1 MNIGFHYH
9 TPAIQ
14 INNKIKLPAY
24 IGLFIDSLAPNF
36 EHITCFL
43 HSPNNS
49 QKNMMDYTILNS
61 NVTLVHLG
69 KHESIPNRIIKS
81 NKIGKIF
88 KENEINCDVLL
99 LRASTPLLP
108 IISKVWE
115 KPISLMLVSDATSGL
130 DNLPQPKWR
139 KTLIKIWAKWY
150 SNQELK
156 LAQKSLTIVNSQLL
170 YDTIKDKVK
179 NIHIVKT
186 TTLSKNDFYYRD
198 DTCKGPSIQLIFA
211 GRISKIKG
219 LLDILEAMAILV
231 KEGFDLNLKLV
242 GMIDSKDPILLEM
255 KNKSRLLGIEG
266 RWEYIGYR
274 TAGTE
279 LLEEYRQSDI
289 FVIGSQSNSEG
300 FPRTIWEAMAS
311 SLPVVATKVSSIPM
325 FTKGSAELA
334 IPKDVNSFVKALKIV
349 LTNPERR
356 KEMIIQGMNIAK
368 DNTLENRGKE
378 LSNLL
383 KLKNRVK

>member
-1 MNIGFHYH
+1 MIIGFHYH

-14 INNKIKLPAY
+14 LNNKIKLPAY
-24 IGLFIDSLAPNF
+24 IGLFIDSLAPHF
-36 EHITCFL
+36 KHIICFL
-43 HSPNNS
+43 HSPSES
-49 QKNMMDYTILNS
+49 QKNMMDYTISYS
-61 NVTLVHLG
+61 NVSLVHLG
-69 KHESIPNRIIKS
+69 KHESIPNRVLKS
-81 NKIGKIF
+81 KKIGNIF
-88 KENEINCDVLL
+88 RENQKKCDLLL

-115 KPISLMLVSDATSGL
+115 KQIALMLVSDATSGL

-139 KTLIKIWAKWY
+139 KTLIKIWANWY
-150 SNQELK
+150 AKKELK

-170 YDTIKDKVK
+170 YDTIKDEVK

-186 TTLSKNDFYYRD
+186 TTLSQNDFYYRE
-198 DTCKGPSIQLIFA
+198 DTCNGSTIQLIFA

-231 KEGFDLNLKLV
+231 KEGFNLNLKLV
-242 GMIDSKDPILLEM
+242 GMVDPKDPILSEM
-255 KNKSRLLGIEG
+255 KSKARLLGIDEH
-266 RWEYIGYR
+266 WEYIGYR

-311 SLPVVATKVSSIPM
+311 SLPVIATKVSSIPM

-334 IPKDVNSFVKALKIV
+334 LPKDVNSFVNALKIV

-356 KEMIIQGMNIAK
+356 KEMITEGMKLAK

-383 KLKNRVK
+383 KLKKE